1 MLGYEGRM
9 FGGSFAYAMMDRSW
23 LPRMII
29 FEIMASRMVTR
40 LVT

>member
-23 LPRMII
+23 LPRM
-29 FEIMASRMVTR
+29 
-40 LVT
+40 